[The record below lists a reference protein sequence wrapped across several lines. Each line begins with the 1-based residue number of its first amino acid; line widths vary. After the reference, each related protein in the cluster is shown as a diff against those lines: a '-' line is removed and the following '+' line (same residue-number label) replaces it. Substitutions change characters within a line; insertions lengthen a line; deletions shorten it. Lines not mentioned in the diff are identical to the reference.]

1 MCTYATATL
10 AVRGN
15 AKGGEEWDRVR
26 DASVYLDHPVSFP
39 ATHSLNID
47 LFSGTST
54 APERRVALELDPRSA
69 RALALAII
77 EMIDSAPPGILEEFE
92 GDLEV

>member
-15 AKGGEEWDRVR
+15 AKGGEEWDRVQ
-26 DASVYLDHPVSFP
+26 DVSVYLDHPVSFP

-47 LFSGTST
+47 LFSATSA

-69 RALALAII
+69 KALATAILGMI
-77 EMIDSAPPGILEEFE
+77 ESAPPGILEEFGGE
-92 GDLEV
+92 LHG